1 MAKFLLKDGYQI
13 AESTTD
19 ISYDDHYK
27 GWKLTIADL
36 PNIFTDFD
44 QTTYTVSETIGNP
57 LPEETVEEATPE
69 VTSEVTNGG

>member
-1 MAKFLLKDGYQI
+1 MAKFLLRDGYQI

-19 ISYDDHYK
+19 IFYDDQFK
-27 GWKLTIADL
+27 GWKLTIEEL

-57 LPEETVEEATPE
+57 LPVEEPTPTE
-69 VTSEVTNGG
+69 TTTEVTNGAE